1 MEQDILHP
9 DIKHPSWQAKG
20 NLESRELIHVPMYA
34 YSCDEPASYELVTTL
49 TQPRDALYGIMIQ
62 YSMPL
67 ASHFN
72 LNRLNKQ
79 SYSI

>member
-9 DIKHPSWQAKG
+9 DIKRPSWQAKG
-20 NLESRELIHVPMYA
+20 DLESRELIHVPMYA

-49 TQPRDALYGIMIQ
+49 TQPRIQ